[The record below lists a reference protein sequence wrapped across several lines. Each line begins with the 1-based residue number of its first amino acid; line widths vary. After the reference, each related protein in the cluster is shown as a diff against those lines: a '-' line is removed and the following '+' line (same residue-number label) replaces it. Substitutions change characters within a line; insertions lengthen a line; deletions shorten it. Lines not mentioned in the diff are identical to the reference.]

1 MRKYDQYKKPVM
13 SLAAFAIIAA
23 LTAIYGYVWY
33 TSYANSLEVP
43 FWRRGN
49 YVVIGIY
56 ALISYFFMKMYG
68 GFKIGYL
75 RAFEVLYSQIFAVL
89 CINFITYLQMCLI
102 GRWSFGE
109 NCLPMMVM
117 TVIDLVVVLA
127 WIVLVRWAYIRLF
140 PPRNLLMVYGDYK
153 TDDIVRNMASRSDK
167 YNIVE
172 AISAYSDMEVIK
184 EKIPNF
190 EGVLLADLSAELR
203 NKLLKHC
210 FEKNVRCYCIPKIS
224 DIMIMSAED
233 IHLFDTA
240 LLLFRNQ
247 GLTPMQRFGK
257 RAFDIAVSAVLLLL
271 TSPIFAIIAIAI
283 KAYDG
288 GPVFFTQDR
297 LTQDRKVFKIL
308 KFRSMK
314 VSDGKGEYQLTRK
327 DDDRITPVGHILRRS
342 HFDELP
348 QLVNIFLGDMSIV
361 GPRPEVP
368 EIAEKYCGLIPEF
381 HFRLKVKAGLT
392 GFAQVYGKY
401 NTTPYEK
408 LKLDLTYIEKY
419 SFLLDIK
426 LMLLTIKVMFQKET
440 SEGVESWQKTAAKDN
455 KIENP
460 EKEEKND

>member
-33 TSYANSLEVP
+33 SSYANALEVP
-43 FWRRGN
+43 FFRRGN

-75 RAFEVLYSQIFAVL
+75 RTFEVLYSQIFSL
-89 CINFITYLQMCLI
+89 ICINFITYLQLLLI
-102 GRWSFGE
+102 GRWGFGE
-109 NCLPMMVM
+109 NCLPIIVM
-117 TVIDLVVVLA
+117 TAIDMVVVFA
-127 WIVLVRWAYIRLF
+127 WILLIRFVYTRLF
-140 PPRNLLMVYGDYK
+140 PPRKMLMVYGDYK
-153 TDDIVRNMASRSDK
+153 TDDIVRSMASRSDK
-167 YNIVE
+167 YNIVDSV
-172 AISAYSDMEVIK
+172 SAYTDMEVIK
-184 EKIPNF
+184 EMIPHY
-190 EGVLLADLSAELR
+190 EGILLADLSAGIR

-210 FEKNVRCYCIPKIS
+210 FEQDVRCYCIPKIS

-247 GLTPMQRFGK
+247 GLTPMQRFFK
-257 RAFDIAVSAVLLLL
+257 RAFDIFVSSILLIL

-297 LTQDRKVFKIL
+297 LTQDQKVFKIL

-314 VSDGKGEYQLTRK
+314 VSDGTEEYQLTRK

-348 QLVNIFLGDMSIV
+348 QLINIFLGDMAIV

-368 EIAEKYCGLIPEF
+368 EIAEKYREIIPEF

-455 KIENP
+455 KIEAP
-460 EKEEKND
+460 EKEETHD

>member
-1 MRKYDQYKKPVM
+1 MRKIDQYKKPVM

-33 TSYANSLEVP
+33 TTYTDLLEVP
-43 FWRRGN
+43 FFRRGN

-56 ALISYFFMKMYG
+56 ALISYFFMKISG

-75 RAFEVLYSQIFAVL
+75 RAFEVLYSQVFSVL
-89 CINFITYLQMCLI
+89 CINFVSYLQMCLI
-102 GRWSFGE
+102 GRWKFGE
-109 NCLPMMVM
+109 NSLPIMVL
-117 TVIDLVVVLA
+117 TVIDMVVVLA
-127 WIVLVRWAYIRLF
+127 WILIVRWAYLKLF

-153 TDDIVRNMASRSDK
+153 TDDIVKNMASRSDK

-172 AISAYSDMEVIK
+172 AISAYSDLEVIK
-184 EKIPNF
+184 EKIPQF
-190 EGVLLADLSAELR
+190 EGVLLADLKAEIR

-210 FEKNVRCYCIPKIS
+210 FETNVRCYCIPKIS

-247 GLTPMQRFGK
+247 GLTPHQRFLK
-257 RAFDIAVSAVLLLL
+257 RAFDIFVSAVLLIL

-297 LTQDRKVFKIL
+297 LTQDKRVFKIF

-314 VSDGKGEYQLTRK
+314 VSDGTEEYQLTKK

-348 QLVNIFLGDMSIV
+348 QLINIFIGDMSIV

-368 EIAEKYCGLIPEF
+368 EIAEKYCEIIPEF

-401 NTTPYEK
+401 NTTPYDK
-408 LKLDLTYIEKY
+408 LKLDLSYIEKY

-426 LMLLTIKVMFQKET
+426 LMLLTVKVMFQKET
-440 SEGVESWQKTAAKDN
+440 SEGVENWQKTAAKDN
-455 KIENP
+455 KIVHA
-460 EKEEKND
+460 EKEEEND

>member
-1 MRKYDQYKKPVM
+1 MRKIDQYKKPVM

-33 TSYANSLEVP
+33 TTYTDLLEVP
-43 FWRRGN
+43 FFRRGN

-56 ALISYFFMKMYG
+56 ALISYFFMKISG

-75 RAFEVLYSQIFAVL
+75 RTFEVLYSQVFSVL
-89 CINFITYLQMCLI
+89 CINFVSYLQMCLI
-102 GRWSFGE
+102 GRWKFGE
-109 NCLPMMVM
+109 NSLPIMVL
-117 TVIDLVVVLA
+117 TAIDMVVVLA
-127 WIVLVRWAYIRLF
+127 WILIVRWAYLKLF

-153 TDDIVRNMASRSDK
+153 TDDIVKNMASRSDK

-172 AISAYSDMEVIK
+172 AISAYSDLEVIK
-184 EKIPNF
+184 EKIPQF
-190 EGVLLADLSAELR
+190 EGVLLADLKAEIR

-210 FEKNVRCYCIPKIS
+210 FETNVRCYCIPKIS

-247 GLTPMQRFGK
+247 GLTPHQRFLK
-257 RAFDIAVSAVLLLL
+257 RAFDIFVSAVLLIL

-297 LTQDRKVFKIL
+297 LTQDKRVFKIF

-314 VSDGKGEYQLTRK
+314 VSDGTEEYQLTKK

-348 QLVNIFLGDMSIV
+348 QLINIFIGDMSIV

-368 EIAEKYCGLIPEF
+368 EIAEKYCEIIPEF

-401 NTTPYEK
+401 NTTPYDK
-408 LKLDLTYIEKY
+408 LKLDLSYIEKY

-426 LMLLTIKVMFQKET
+426 LMLLTVKVMFQKET
-440 SEGVESWQKTAAKDN
+440 SEGVENWQKTAAKDN
-455 KIENP
+455 KIVHA
-460 EKEEKND
+460 EKEEEND

>member
-13 SLAAFAIIAA
+13 SLAALAIIAA

-109 NCLPMMVM
+109 HCLPMMVM
-117 TVIDLVVVLA
+117 TVIDLMVVLA
-127 WIVLVRWAYIRLF
+127 WIILVRWAYIKLF

-153 TDDIVRNMASRSDK
+153 TDDIVRNMASRADK

-172 AISAYSDMEVIK
+172 TVSAYTDLEVIK
-184 EKIPNF
+184 EMIPNY
-190 EGVLLADLSAELR
+190 EGILLADLSAGIR

-247 GLTPMQRFGK
+247 GLTPMQRFVK
-257 RAFDIAVSAVLLLL
+257 RAFDIAVSSVLLLL

-297 LTQDRKVFKIL
+297 LTQDEKVFKIL

-348 QLVNIFLGDMSIV
+348 QLINIFLGDMSIV

-368 EIAEKYCGLIPEF
+368 EIAEKYREIIPEF

-401 NTTPYEK
+401 NTTPYDK
-408 LKLDLTYIEKY
+408 LKLDMCYIEKF
-419 SFLLDIK
+419 SFLLDIR
-426 LMLLTIKVMFQKET
+426 LMLLTVKVMFQKET
-440 SEGVESWQKTAAKDN
+440 SEGVENWQKTAAKDN
-455 KIENP
+455 KIERP
-460 EKEEKND
+460 EKEDKND